1 MFELGFYDV
10 ARELIFQDGAVLE
23 LVKFCEGN
31 TQYWPHAIIS
41 MANRAAF
48 EPKSFGPWCKEWID
62 RSLRHHDI
70 KMLLELFTAIEE
82 HKAKEENS
90 RQFPNSDG
98 AQEAKELLGQALNN
112 VEFADIEK
120 VFDCAKNGSS
130 LDLNAMHLSI
140 KASRIVLGEN
150 AFEMME
156 KPKDFEKALS
166 SPVDFKLRVGL
177 TPSVSD
183 DDRNNLREILDNK
196 HFSPSALEEEKLSM
210 LEGFRNLFE
219 VLNETWK
226 YEKEVITF
234 EENSGSTYEKIIG
247 SLEQVLP
254 ELLPLVLQLKK
265 NEKEQIAYHSM
276 FQ

>member
-1 MFELGFYDV
+1 
-10 ARELIFQDGAVLE
+10 
-23 LVKFCEGN
+23 
-31 TQYWPHAIIS
+31 
-41 MANRAAF
+41 
-48 EPKSFGPWCKEWID
+48 
-62 RSLRHHDI
+62 
-70 KMLLELFTAIEE
+70 
-82 HKAKEENS
+82 
-90 RQFPNSDG
+90 
-98 AQEAKELLGQALNN
+98 
-112 VEFADIEK
+112 
-120 VFDCAKNGSS
+120 
-130 LDLNAMHLSI
+130 
-140 KASRIVLGEN
+140 
-150 AFEMME
+150 ME